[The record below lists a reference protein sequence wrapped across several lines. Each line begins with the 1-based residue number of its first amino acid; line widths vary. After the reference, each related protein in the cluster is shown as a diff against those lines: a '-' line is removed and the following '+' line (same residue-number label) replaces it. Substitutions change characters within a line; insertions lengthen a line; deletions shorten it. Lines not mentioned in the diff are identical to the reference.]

1 MVPKSSENIYYMS
14 KYKYWLLIA
23 LLVVTA
29 ILTAIDIVNGSYRW
43 QMLPVYI
50 SGILLVLVLV
60 YVTIARSQPSF
71 SSKLLL
77 QAIRLGLFGL
87 LTTAIL
93 SYLYPVFTF
102 PVPTGPYLVGTVLID
117 MVDRS
122 RTEVCDRS
130 TNKSPRELVVQFW
143 YPSTSDVGAKNHY
156 LNDPRLIPSG
166 LFSHLGLVTTN
177 SINNVAIA
185 VTNAPYPVVLYSPA
199 WDGFRTDNTFQAEEL
214 ASHGFVVV
222 GLEHPCSVP
231 LAIYPN
237 GRVIRSNLSSDSTSS
252 DQALTKLL
260 KTGEEQLVLR
270 TQDIQFVLDQL
281 PQLNNSQPF
290 KGILNLEK
298 IGIFG
303 HSFGGAAAAQACSI
317 DPRLKA
323 GMNMDGLLFG
333 SVAQQ
338 GAAQPFLFMQSDYPR
353 PTTAELN
360 SPIGN
365 IRRSKLTDEW
375 SYQQRDRW
383 FQHHGGYRF
392 TLLGSAHMN
401 FSDHP
406 LRSQIANNSGPIAT
420 DRAMQIINQYTVA
433 FFDQALNGKKS
444 SLLDRQSGSPFSE
457 VVFVNHPT
465 R

>member
-1 MVPKSSENIYYMS
+1 MS
-14 KYKYWLLIA
+14 KYKYWLLIV
-23 LLVVTA
+23 LLVITA
-29 ILTAIDIVNGSYRW
+29 VLTVMDFLSRSYRW

-50 SGILLVLVLV
+50 SGVLLVLVLT
-60 YVTIARSQPSF
+60 YITIARSKTDF
-71 SSKLLL
+71 SAKLLT
-77 QAIRLGLFGL
+77 QTIRLGIFGF

-102 PVPTGPYLVGTVLID
+102 PAPTGPYLVGTKLID
-117 MVDRS
+117 LVDRS
-122 RTEVCDRS
+122 RIEFCDQS
-130 TNKSPRELVVQFW
+130 NTSNRELVVQFW
-143 YPSTSDVGAKNHY
+143 YPSTSDVGSKNHY

-166 LFSHLGLVTTN
+166 LFSHLGLITTN
-177 SINNVAIA
+177 SISEVAIA
-185 VTNAPYPVVLYSPA
+185 ITNAPYPVVLYSPA
-199 WDGFRTDNTFQAEEL
+199 WNGFRTDNTFQAEEL
-214 ASHGFVVV
+214 ASHGFVVI

-237 GRVIRSNLSSDSTSS
+237 GRVIRSNLSSDATSS
-252 DQALTKLL
+252 DQALAKLL

-290 KGILNLEK
+290 KGILNLQK

-338 GAAQPFLFMQSDYPR
+338 GAAQPFLFMQSDYAR
-353 PTTAELN
+353 PTTTELN
-360 SPIGN
+360 SPVGK

-383 FQHHGGYRF
+383 FKNYGGYNLI
-392 TLLGSAHMN
+392 LLGSAHMN
-401 FSDHP
+401 FSDYP
-406 LRSQIANNSGPIAT
+406 LRSQIANNGGPIAT
-420 DRAMQIINQYTVA
+420 DRAMQIINRYTVA
-433 FFDQALNGKKS
+433 FFDQTLNGKKS
-444 SLLDRQSGSPFSE
+444 PLLDRQSGSPFAE
-457 VVFVNHPT
+457 VVFANH
-465 R
+465 RSR